1 MIQIPLQNI
10 SNQSL
15 SIQLD
20 DNQYDLNFHATQ
32 DNLDGTSGVTGVDIV
47 INNNVIVSG
56 VRAVY
61 GFPLIESHY
70 LENGNFIFITQND
83 DYPDWRQFGITH
95 FLIYTSQEE
104 LEIIYANA

>member
-10 SNQSL
+10 PNQSL
-15 SIQLD
+15 SIQLN
-20 DNQYDLNFHATQ
+20 DNQFDLNFHATQ
-32 DNLDGTSGVTGVDIV
+32 DNLDGTSGVISVDII
-47 INNNVIVSG
+47 INNIVIVTG

-70 LENGNFIFITQND
+70 LENGNFVFITQND
-83 DYPDWRQFGITH
+83 DYPDWRQFGITQ
-95 FLIYTSQEE
+95 FLIYASESE